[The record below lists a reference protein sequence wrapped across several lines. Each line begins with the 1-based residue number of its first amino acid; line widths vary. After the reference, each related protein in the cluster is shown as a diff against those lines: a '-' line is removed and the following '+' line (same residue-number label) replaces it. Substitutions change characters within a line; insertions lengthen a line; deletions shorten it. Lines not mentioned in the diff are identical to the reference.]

1 MTINVPPDPE
11 PWQSRKDRFWVVLA
25 GLGLGLL
32 ALELAGLHEYLQG
45 NLLHLTFYLLIA
57 SALTALIVWVVWRR
71 RTSTPKTL
79 GVILV
84 FALLFRLLLIPL
96 SELPLSS
103 DMYRYVWD
111 GRVQGAGISP
121 YLYVPEDPALAG
133 LRDDKIYPNIN
144 RRDYA
149 HTIYPPF
156 AQVFFWA
163 VSSVTQ
169 SISGFK
175 LAMALCDFATI
186 GFLVACLHRLQ
197 QPLERV
203 VVYAWHPLP
212 IWEFCASG
220 HLDALMILCVVIA
233 IWLRLRNQ
241 PGLTGVALACATLV
255 KFFPLVL
262 VPAFYQKSRESGT
275 GVPPVAV
282 GDRKDGR
289 DTRPTSSNLFR
300 SWDLRFPLAFLGTII
315 LFYLPYTLTAGSKV
329 LGFLPEYAKEEGLRN
344 GDGYYLF
351 TLLGIVTDLFN
362 FDVEL
367 SPRLYNIGL
376 AVLFS
381 FLFIRAFVS
390 VHLSGKSNRSNP
402 IWLREAFLLALTC
415 AALVSSKYAWYYA
428 WIIPFLCFIDSI
440 PALYLSL
447 AAFYLYRMAVQ
458 NTSDDYARFR
468 SAYFIPFFLLW
479 LVYAICQ
486 IWQNRRGRTLH
497 AEIES

>member
-1 MTINVPPDPE
+1 MTINVPPDLE
-11 PWQSRKDRFWVVLA
+11 PSRTRADSFWVVLL

-45 NLLHLTFYLLIA
+45 NLLHLIFYLLVT

-71 RTSTPKTL
+71 RTSTRKTL

-121 YLYVPEDPALAG
+121 YLYVPEDPVLAS

-163 VSSVTQ
+163 VSSATQ
-169 SISGFK
+169 SVSGFK

-186 GFLVACLHRLQ
+186 GFLLACLHRLQ

-220 HLDALMILCVVIA
+220 HLDALMILCVVVA

-262 VPAFYQKSRESGT
+262 VPAFYQTQRGER
-275 GVPPVAV
+275 A
-282 GDRKDGR
+282 
-289 DTRPTSSNLFR
+289 SSKLIR
-300 SWDLRFPLAFLGTII
+300 SWDLRFPLAFLVTVI
-315 LFYLPYTLTAGSKV
+315 LFYLPYTLNAGSKV

-351 TLLGIVTDLFN
+351 TLLGIVTDSLN
-362 FDVEL
+362 LDVEL
-367 SPRLYNIGL
+367 SPRIYNIGL

-381 FLFIRAFVS
+381 FLFIRAFVT

-428 WIIPFLCFIDSI
+428 WIIPFLCFIESV

-447 AAFYLYRMAVQ
+447 AAFYLYRMVVQ
-458 NTSDDYARFR
+458 NTADDYARFR
-468 SAYFIPFFLLW
+468 SAYFIPFFVLW
-479 LVYAICQ
+479 LVYAICR
-486 IWQNRRGRTLH
+486 IWQNRSERTMH
-497 AEIES
+497 PEIE